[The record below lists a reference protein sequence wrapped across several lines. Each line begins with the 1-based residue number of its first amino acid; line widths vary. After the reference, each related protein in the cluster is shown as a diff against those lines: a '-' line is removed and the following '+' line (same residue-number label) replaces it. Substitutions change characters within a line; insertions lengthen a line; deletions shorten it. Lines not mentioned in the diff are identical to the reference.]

1 MKLKP
6 FLKLSF
12 WVAVYVYCIGFLM
25 PMLFSSDSDFSVFLG
40 VLVFLAL
47 LYDISNFKI
56 WKTILNEFK
65 NNLKI
70 NKNEETN

>member
-1 MKLKP
+1 MKLKS

-12 WVAVYVYCIGFLM
+12 WVAFYVYCIGFLM
-25 PMLFSSDSDFSVFLG
+25 PTLFSSDSDLGVFLG
-40 VLVFLAL
+40 VLVLLAL

-56 WKTILNEFK
+56 WKTILNKFK

-70 NKNEETN
+70 NKSEETN